1 LGQCPGGASPG
12 RDQPDPVSGRFHF
25 TANRVITHSVIQAY
39 NILKEWTNQMSSIRE
54 LDLTG
59 LKCPMPI
66 VEMAKL
72 MKQLEPGEE
81 FTATAND
88 PAFCLDVKA
97 WCNRTGHEL
106 LEQSENDGRL
116 VAIIRKKK

>member
-1 LGQCPGGASPG
+1 MP
-12 RDQPDPVSGRFHF
+12 
-25 TANRVITHSVIQAY
+25 
-39 NILKEWTNQMSSIRE
+39 SIRE
-54 LDLTG
+54 VDLTG

-66 VEMAKL
+66 VELAKL
-72 MKQLEPGEE
+72 IKQLQPGEE

-106 LEQSENDGRL
+106 LEQSETDGRL
-116 VAIIRKKK
+116 VAIIRKKN